1 MFPDVCVSDIRF
13 GVFRGIVCLSASISG
28 FTRLCHIVLG
38 RTLGFIIR
46 FIVSFLIRLL
56 FGIFLLIDSDFQ
68 LQPAALCHLCVGKRR
83 GNFYF
88 RCIRRLG
95 FFQTQDCFIRSLVCF
110 RNLRSILLPHGFQR
124 LCGFVFLMNLQA
136 EPVSFAVLFFFRSLF
151 IRVSCHLIQESACQ
165 DCSRCAEI
173 GVWVFLRSFS
183 FVWFGTKY
191 KLIRTAVQNSILVRR
206 LRFRGR
212 NRFVRKIRIDGFIW
226 KIREI
231 RKVGI
236 FREIRLH
243 RIQRRIRYRF
253 CLFQLFQ
260 FFFTLLDFQLCLC
273 KL

>member
-1 MFPDVCVSDIRF
+1 MFPDVCVSAIRF
-13 GVFRGIVCLSASISG
+13 GVFRGIVCLTASISG

-38 RTLGFIIR
+38 RTLGSIIR
-46 FIVSFLIRLL
+46 FIVGFLIRLL

-68 LQPAALCHLCVGKRR
+68 LQLAALCNLCICNRR

-88 RCIRRLG
+88 RCIRRFG

-136 EPVSFAVLFFFRSLF
+136 KPVSFAVLFFFRSLF

-165 DCSRCAEI
+165 DCPRCAEI

-206 LRFRGR
+206 LRFWGR
-212 NRFVRKIRIDGFIW
+212 NRFVREIRIDGFIW
-226 KIREI
+226 KI
-231 RKVGI
+231 
-236 FREIRLH
+236 REIRLH